1 MFNSKILSLDI
12 GSKNTKI
19 VLGTQSKKNVIV
31 EKTIT
36 MPTPVGCYNDG
47 NILDITKFKSEI
59 LDILQT
65 ENIKCKNI
73 VITSKSTS
81 VITRDIDIPV
91 AKKEDMDSIIKF
103 QMERYLPIMFD
114 DYIMQ
119 YKVLEEFEDEGVKKA
134 KVTVVVY
141 PKVMAEG
148 YYNLVKELKGN
159 AVALDISSNS
169 INKLFIE
176 DIKVNDENY
185 SLEDTVAVIDL
196 GYDFMNV
203 NIISAGNVQFTR
215 IITYGGS
222 HIDIDIAKQLVISEE
237 EAENKKLEGCNL
249 DIDSLSDLQSSLIN
263 DVAKEQVR
271 NWTQE
276 IERMINYY
284 KNKDKGNKV
293 DKIYI
298 YGGSSNLKGIEKF
311 IKDAL
316 NLPVIKIQS
325 LSNVN
330 CSKINESKS
339 NPSRIEPFKVDS
351 SKVDASNIDMQLSK
365 YLNAIGAIIRLR

>member
-1 MFNSKILSLDI
+1 MFNSKVLSLDI
-12 GSKNTKI
+12 GSQNTKI
-19 VLGTQSKKNVIV
+19 VLGTQSNKNVIID
-31 EKTIT
+31 KTIT
-36 MPTPVGCYNDG
+36 MNTPVGCYNDG

-59 LDILQT
+59 LDALQA
-65 ENIKCKNI
+65 ENIKCRNI
-73 VITSKSTS
+73 IITSKSTS
-81 VITRDIDIPV
+81 VITRDIEIPV
-91 AKKEDMDSIIKF
+91 AKKEEMDSIIKF
-103 QMERYLPIMFD
+103 QMERYLPIMFE

-169 INKLFIE
+169 INKLFTH

-185 SLEDTVAVIDL
+185 SLEETVAVIDL
-196 GYDFMNV
+196 GYDFINV
-203 NIISAGNVQFTR
+203 NIISKGNVQFTR

-222 HIDIDIAKQLVISEE
+222 HIDIEIAKQLFISEE
-237 EAENKKLEGCNL
+237 EAESKRLEDCNL
-249 DIDSLSDLQSSLIN
+249 ETDSLSDMQNSLVSDI
-263 DVAKEQVR
+263 AKEHIR

-276 IERMINYY
+276 IERMVNYY

-293 DKIYI
+293 DKVYI
-298 YGGSSNLKGIEKF
+298 YGGISNLKGIEKF

-316 NLPVIKIQS
+316 NLPVIKIHS
-325 LSNVN
+325 LSNVKF
-330 CSKINESKS
+330 SKINESK
-339 NPSRIEPFKVDS
+339 IDPFKLDLE
-351 SKVDASNIDMQLSK
+351 LSQ

>member
-1 MFNSKILSLDI
+1 MFNSKVLSLDI

-19 VLGTQSKKNVIV
+19 VLGTQSKKSVII
-31 EKTIT
+31 EKAIT
-36 MPTPVGCYNDG
+36 MITPIGCYSDG
-47 NILDITKFKSEI
+47 NILDITKFKNEI
-59 LDILQT
+59 LDVLQE

-73 VITSKSTS
+73 IITTKGTS
-81 VITRDIDIPV
+81 VITRDIEIPV

-103 QMERYLPIMFD
+103 QMERYLPIKFD

-119 YKVLEEFEDEGVKKA
+119 YKILEEFEEENVKQA
-134 KVTVVVY
+134 KITVVVY
-141 PKVMAEG
+141 PKIMAEG

-169 INKLFIE
+169 INKLFTY

-196 GYDFMNV
+196 GYDFINV
-203 NIISAGNVQFTR
+203 NIITEGNVQFTR

-222 HIDIDIAKQLVISEE
+222 HIDINIAKQFSISEE
-237 EAENKKLEGCNL
+237 EAEQQKIEGCNL
-249 DIDSLSDLQSSLIN
+249 ESESLSDMHSSTIN
-263 DVAKEQVR
+263 DIVKAQVR
-271 NWTQE
+271 NWVNE
-276 IERMINYY
+276 IEKLLNYY
-284 KNKDKGNKV
+284 KNKEQGNKV

-298 YGGSSNLKGIEKF
+298 CGGSSNIKGIETF
-311 IKDAL
+311 IKEAL
-316 NLPVIKIQS
+316 NLPVTQIQS

-330 CSKINESKS
+330 CSKINESKAE
-339 NPSRIEPFKVDS
+339 PSKFDIFKVEP
-351 SKVDASNIDMQLSK
+351 SKMDTELSK

>member
-1 MFNSKILSLDI
+1 MFNSKVLSLDI

-19 VLGTQSKKNVIV
+19 VLGTQNKKNVSI
-31 EKTIT
+31 EKAIT
-36 MPTPVGCYNDG
+36 MITPVGCYHDG
-47 NILDITKFKSEI
+47 NILDITKFKSEV
-59 LDILQT
+59 LNVMQK

-73 VITSKSTS
+73 IITSKSTS
-81 VITRDIDIPV
+81 VINRDIEIPV
-91 AKKEDMDSIIKF
+91 AKKGEMYSIIKF

-119 YKVLEEFEDEGVKKA
+119 YKILKEFEEESVKKA
-134 KVTVVVY
+134 KVSVVVY
-141 PKVMAEG
+141 PKIMGEG

-185 SLEDTVAVIDL
+185 SLDDTVAVIDL
-196 GYDFMNV
+196 GHDFINV
-203 NIISAGNVQFTR
+203 NIISNGNVEFTR

-222 HIDIDIAKQLVISEE
+222 HVDIDIAKQLSISEE
-237 EAENKKLEGCNL
+237 EAETQKLEVCNL
-249 DIDSLSDLQSSLIN
+249 ETDSLDYMQSSLIN

-276 IERMINYY
+276 IERMTNYY
-284 KNKDKGNKV
+284 KNKEQGNKV

-298 YGGSSNLKGIEKF
+298 YGGSSNIKGIETF
-311 IKDAL
+311 MKDAL
-316 NLPVIKIQS
+316 NLPVTKIQS

-330 CSKINESKS
+330 CSKINT
-339 NPSRIEPFKVDS
+339 
-351 SKVDASNIDMQLSK
+351 SKVDPSKIDVELSN